1 MFMRYGKCKWSSSHI
16 FLPWQLVQGNCW
28 SSCKL
33 YWCGAASHLQLPA
46 SAQSPSSA
54 FPSLFKCTC
63 NPMVKRTGFSLR
75 DWKWWKTDAN
85 SGFLSYVLDVFR
97 DSSSCSFHVSFLSP
111 LLNWLTYSKFDQI
124 YIIDNIHAQIP
135 SPTSQLCKGWFL
147 QYLYHL

>member
-16 FLPWQLVQGNCW
+16 FLLWQLVQGNCW
-28 SSCKL
+28 SSSKKTVL
-33 YWCGAASHLQLPA
+33 VW
-46 SAQSPSSA
+46 SSITPVTSSLCSVSFFS
-54 FPSLFKCTC
+54 FPKSL
-63 NPMVKRTGFSLR
+63 VK
-75 DWKWWKTDAN
+75 WKTDAN

-97 DSSSCSFHVSFLSP
+97 DFSSCSFHVSFLSP

-124 YIIDNIHAQIP
+124 YNIDNIHAQIP